1 MASANGLGFG
11 LFGKPIPV
19 GFPSSEPQ
27 PFLFSCRGKWL
38 AGPAMPSPNLHEVR
52 APGGGEDGLVL
63 AVARMSEWKQARQ
76 VLYGIMAKKFVRLFR

>member
-52 APGGGEDGLVL
+52 APGGGRWLGVGGGADE
-63 AVARMSEWKQARQ
+63 RMETGEACIVRD
-76 VLYGIMAKKFVRLFR
+76 YG